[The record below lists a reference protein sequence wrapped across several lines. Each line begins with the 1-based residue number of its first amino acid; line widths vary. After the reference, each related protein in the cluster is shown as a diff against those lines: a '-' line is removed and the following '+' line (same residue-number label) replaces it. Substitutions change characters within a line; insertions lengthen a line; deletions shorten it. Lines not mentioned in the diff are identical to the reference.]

1 MFTALQATS
10 LTLKSILEQSFGAD
24 PGLATIFTPAG
35 NAVVSLG
42 TPDEMDIAGEVG
54 LSLWL
59 YRLIRDEQ
67 TLNRPPQRPAPD
79 RILRQPLPVR
89 LHYLATPII
98 TGNAGM
104 PAPETE
110 QIILGRVL
118 QTFNNNPLV
127 SGAALAGPFEGTGVE
142 LAVRLE
148 TLALE
153 EITLIWDSLERSYR
167 LCLSYEVGVV
177 VIDALSE
184 PVSSAPVRILLPE
197 YGVGAPQRLS

>member
-1 MFTALQATS
+1 
-10 LTLKSILEQSFGAD
+10 
-24 PGLATIFTPAG
+24 
-35 NAVVSLG
+35 
-42 TPDEMDIAGEVG
+42 
-54 LSLWL
+54 
-59 YRLIRDEQ
+59 
-67 TLNRPPQRPAPD
+67 
-79 RILRQPLPVR
+79 

-118 QTFNNNPLV
+118 QTFNDSPLV
-127 SGAALAGPFEGTGVE
+127 TGAALAGPFEGTGVE

-177 VIDALSE
+177 VIDALIE